1 MQLIKQ
7 KGFTLVEIAIVLVNV
22 GLLIGGV
29 LKGQEMNTNA
39 KLKRIE
45 SDNAGI
51 AAAMFSY
58 QDRYTQLPGDDAA
71 AVGRFDVFVG
81 ASGTLDGDGNGLI
94 EGNWV
99 GDDAAAAP
107 DYETGLFWKHL
118 RASGLIAGAALDA
131 TQPTNAYGGL
141 IGLRDGALEITGHAT
156 IFGNIEGPIAKI
168 LEGRLDDG
176 APNGGR
182 VQSFCLS
189 GAAICENSGSATS
202 ADDTGNTGDAAY
214 VDDARYD
221 MGFRL

>member
-1 MQLIKQ
+1 MQLTKQ
-7 KGFTLVEIAIVLVNV
+7 KGFTLVEIAIVLVIV

-29 LKGQEMNTNA
+29 LKGQEMITNA

-58 QDRYTQLPGDDAA
+58 QDRYTQLPGDDSGAS
-71 AVGRFDVFVG
+71 GRFDVLSAG
-81 ASGTLDGDGNGLI
+81 SAATILGDGDGLI
-94 EGNWV
+94 AGIWSPAV
-99 GDDAAAAP
+99 GAAV
-107 DYETGLFWKHL
+107 ETAYFWNHL
-118 RASGLIAGAALDA
+118 RASGLIAGAPLDA

-141 IGLRDGALEITGHAT
+141 IGIRDGAMEITGHAT

-176 APNGGR
+176 VPNGGR

-189 GAAICENSGSATS
+189 GATCAGGQTG
-202 ADDTGNTGDAAY
+202 ADIDAVGPGDTAY